1 MTSPRSSRSR
11 CSLKPFEDGGWI
23 WFDITTDTK
32 VSLLNGGW
40 YAAEPAPGTANI
52 AVGIPT
58 FNRPADCVNA
68 LHTLTADPL
77 VDEVIGAVIVPDQGV
92 RKVRDHPDFP
102 AAAARLGN
110 RLSMHDQ
117 PNLGG
122 SGGYSRVMYEAL
134 KNTDCQQILFM
145 DDDIR
150 IEPDSILRVLAMH
163 RFAKTPML
171 VGGQMLNLQEPSHLH
186 IMGEVVNQSNFMWTA
201 APHAEYDHDFAEYPL
216 NDKEERS
223 KLLHRRIDVEFN
235 GWWTCMIPRQVAE
248 ELGQPLPLF
257 IKWDDAEYGLRAGE
271 HGYPTVTLPGAA
283 IWHMA
288 WSDKDDAID
297 WQAYF
302 HLRNRLV
309 VAAMH
314 WDGDVSGLV
323 RSHLKATLKHL
334 ACLEYSTVAIQ
345 NRAIDDFLA
354 GPEHIFSI
362 LESALPEVHRHA
374 QGIPGRGGAAGGQRA
389 AAAVEPEQGDEAAGE
404 PGVHQLPAG
413 PRHTAQPQARRPAS
427 PRASGV
433 QRADAG
439 RPLVPA
445 VHGRRRHRHDGRWR
459 AAWSTA
465 SATGARCSRCCSS
478 HCAGSVSWRAASTRC
493 AGCTATRCPCCRAS
507 RNGRRRYCRRG
518 CGSGQQA
525 QACLNPGHRA
535 AKSPRWLPSSRRW
548 LTGRVVL
555 TTARATVALRG
566 AQHRLGRRVAAR
578 RAADAA
584 PSPGLAGGRRR
595 RVRRPCGRC
604 ADQAGGTAQAAASSG
619 RGGERRHTQPAELPV
634 GACHLH
640 HGGGHPDGPS
650 HRVAAARVARP
661 ADGAFADTAGG
672 ALSQRRGLRHRS
684 WCRRR
689 GDRRPNAKRCG
700 ADE

>member
-1 MTSPRSSRSR
+1 MTAVSLLSRIILPRPGEPLDVRKLYLEESTTNARRAHATSRT
-11 CSLKPFEDGGWI
+11 SLQIGGESEVSFATYFNAFPASYWRRWSICKSVVLRVELTGTGRVDLYRTKATGARIFIEGRGFSGTDETPAVLEIEVSLQPFEDGGWI

-32 VSLLNGGW
+32 VTLFNGGW
-40 YAAEPAPGTANI
+40 YAPIPAPGTANI

-68 LHTLTADPL
+68 LRELTADPL
-77 VDEVIGAVIVPDQGV
+77 VDEVIGAVIVPDQGA

-102 AAAARLGN
+102 AAAERLAARLAI
-110 RLSMHDQ
+110 HDQ

-150 IEPDSILRVLAMH
+150 IEPDSILRVLAMS
-163 RFAKTPML
+163 RFARSPML

-186 IMGEVVNQSNFMWTA
+186 IMGEVVDRSNFMWTA

-216 NDKEERS
+216 NDKEDKS
-223 KLLHRRIDVEFN
+223 KLLHRRIDVDYN

-257 IKWDDAEYGLRAGE
+257 IKWDDADYGLRAAE

-314 WDGDVSGLV
+314 WDGDISGLV

-334 ACLEYSTVAIQ
+334 ACLEYSTVKIQ

-362 LESALPEVHRHA
+362 LESALPEVRRMREA
-374 QGIPGRGGAAGGQRA
+374 YPD
-389 AAAVEPEQGDEAAGE
+389 AV
-404 PGVHQLPAG
+404 VLPAASELPAPLHKKKVMKPPVNPVVIG
-413 PRHTAQPQARRPAS
+413 YRLARGILHNLKAADPAHHQRPEFNVPTQDARWFRLCTVDGVTVTTADGCGVVYRQRDRAKMFSLLLASLRRQRQLARRF
-427 PRASGV
+427 
-433 QRADAG
+433 DEM
-439 RPLVPA
+439 
-445 VHGRRRHRHDGRWR
+445 
-459 AAWSTA
+459 
-465 SATGARCSRCCSS
+465 
-478 HCAGSVSWRAASTRC
+478 
-493 AGCTATRCPCCRAS
+493 
-507 RNGRRRYCRRG
+507 
-518 CGSGQQA
+518 
-525 QACLNPGHRA
+525 
-535 AKSPRWLPSSRRW
+535 
-548 LTGRVVL
+548 
-555 TTARATVALRG
+555 
-566 AQHRLGRRVAAR
+566 RRVYREALPVLSSKQKWEMVLPVYGS
-578 RAADAA
+578 ADAA
-584 PSPGLAGGRRR
+584 G
-595 RVRRPCGRC
+595 
-604 ADQAGGTAQAAASSG
+604 AAS
-619 RGGERRHTQPAELPV
+619 
-634 GACHLH
+634 
-640 HGGGHPDGPS
+640 HG
-650 HRVAAARVARP
+650 
-661 ADGAFADTAGG
+661 
-672 ALSQRRGLRHRS
+672 
-684 WCRRR
+684 
-689 GDRRPNAKRCG
+689 
-700 ADE
+700 